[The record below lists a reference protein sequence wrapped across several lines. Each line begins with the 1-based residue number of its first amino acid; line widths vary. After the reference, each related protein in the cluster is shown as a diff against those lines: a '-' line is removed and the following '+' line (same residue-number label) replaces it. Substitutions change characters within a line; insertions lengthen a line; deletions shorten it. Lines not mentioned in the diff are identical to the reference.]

1 MHRMVPGEEIG
12 DPPLQRRAQ
21 ETLQL
26 FVEPGPGFVM
36 VDLFLLLLQGAFSL
50 AKSPLLPLRGNSP
63 EKSAS
68 QDKVFRVLRDAA
80 RALPLD
86 PAIF

>member
-1 MHRMVPGEEIG
+1 M
-12 DPPLQRRAQ
+12 QRRAQ

-80 RALPLD
+80 RAPPLD